1 MTKTV
6 TTKNYLSSFVQKLIT
21 ELKIFQL
28 NSEQELLKQCQK
40 GDRQSQMTLYKK
52 YARAMYQVS
61 RNIIKDEMKAEE
73 AMQDSFLS
81 AFEKL
86 DEFKAEVTFGSWL
99 KKIVINKSLD
109 YLKKDKMY
117 QNAESAENL
126 QLLEDSE
133 EIDLS
138 EKIEAVK
145 KAMNDLPENYRII
158 LSLYYLE
165 GYDYE
170 EISEI
175 LNLSYANS
183 RVMLNRAKNKLITL
197 LN

>member
-1 MTKTV
+1 
-6 TTKNYLSSFVQKLIT
+6 KLIT

-73 AMQDSFLS
+73 AMQDAFLS

-117 QNAESAENL
+117 VNAESAENL
-126 QLLEDSE
+126 QLLEESE

-175 LNLSYANS
+175 LDLSYANS

>member
-1 MTKTV
+1 
-6 TTKNYLSSFVQKLIT
+6 
-21 ELKIFQL
+21 
-28 NSEQELLKQCQK
+28 
-40 GDRQSQMTLYKK
+40 
-52 YARAMYQVS
+52 MYQIS
-61 RNIIKDEMKAEE
+61 RNIIKDEMRAEE
-73 AMQDSFLS
+73 AMQDAFLS

-86 DEFKAEVTFGSWL
+86 DEFQAEVTFGAWL
-99 KKIVINKSLD
+99 KKIVVNKSLD

-117 QNAESAENL
+117 VNSESSDNL
-126 QLLEDSE
+126 SILEEME

-138 EKIEAVK
+138 EKIEEVK
-145 KAMNDLPENYRII
+145 KAMNALPENYRII

-175 LNLSYANS
+175 LGLSYSNS

>member
-1 MTKTV
+1 
-6 TTKNYLSSFVQKLIT
+6 
-21 ELKIFQL
+21 
-28 NSEQELLKQCQK
+28 
-40 GDRQSQMTLYKK
+40 
-52 YARAMYQVS
+52 
-61 RNIIKDEMKAEE
+61 
-73 AMQDSFLS
+73 
-81 AFEKL
+81 FEKL
-86 DEFKAEVTFGSWL
+86 DEFQGEVTFGAWL

-117 QNAESAENL
+117 VKTESSENL
-126 QLLEDSE
+126 SILDELE

-138 EKIEAVK
+138 DKIENVK
-145 KAMNDLPENYRII
+145 KAMNELPENYRII

-175 LNLSYANS
+175 LDLSYANS

>member
-73 AMQDSFLS
+73 AMQDAFLS

-109 YLKKDKMY
+109 YLKKEKMY

-145 KAMNDLPENYRII
+145 KAMNNLPENYRII

-183 RVMLNRAKNKLITL
+183 RVMINRAKNKLITL

>member
-1 MTKTV
+1 M
-6 TTKNYLSSFVQKLIT
+6 
-21 ELKIFQL
+21 KIFQL
-28 NSEQELLKQCQK
+28 NSEQQLLKQCQQ
-40 GDRQSQMTLYKK
+40 GDSKAQMTLYRK
-52 YARAMYQVS
+52 YAKAMYQVS
-61 RNIIKDEMKAEE
+61 RNIIKEEMKAEE
-73 AMQDSFLS
+73 AMQDAFLS

-86 DEFKAEVTFGSWL
+86 DEFKGEVTFGAWL

-117 QNAESAENL
+117 QKAESADEL
-126 QLLEDSE
+126 HLLDNE
-133 EIDLS
+133 EEFDLS

-145 KAMNDLPENYRII
+145 KAMNELPENYRII

-165 GYDYE
+165 GYDHE

-175 LNLSYANS
+175 MEMSYANS
-183 RVMLNRAKNKLITL
+183 RTMLNRAKNKLVAI

>member
-1 MTKTV
+1 M
-6 TTKNYLSSFVQKLIT
+6 F
-21 ELKIFQL
+21 
-28 NSEQELLKQCQK
+28 
-40 GDRQSQMTLYKK
+40 
-52 YARAMYQVS
+52 QVS
-61 RNIIKDEMKAEE
+61 RNIIKDEMRAEE
-73 AMQDSFLS
+73 AMQDAFLA

-86 DEFKAEVTFGSWL
+86 EEFKAEVTFGAWL
-99 KKIVINKSLD
+99 KKIVVNKSLD

-117 QNAESAENL
+117 QNTEPAENL
-126 QLLEDSE
+126 RIMDEME

-138 EKIEAVK
+138 EKIETVK
-145 KAMNDLPENYRII
+145 KAMNELPENYRII

-175 LNLSYANS
+175 LDLSYSNS
-183 RVMLNRAKNKLITL
+183 RVLLNRAKNKLVTL

>member
-1 MTKTV
+1 
-6 TTKNYLSSFVQKLIT
+6 
-21 ELKIFQL
+21 
-28 NSEQELLKQCQK
+28 
-40 GDRQSQMTLYKK
+40 
-52 YARAMYQVS
+52 MYQIS
-61 RNIIKDEMKAEE
+61 RNIIKDEMRAEE
-73 AMQDSFLS
+73 AMQDAFLS

-86 DEFKAEVTFGSWL
+86 DEFQAEVTFGAWL
-99 KKIVINKSLD
+99 KKIVVNKSLD

-117 QNAESAENL
+117 VNSESSENL
-126 QLLEDSE
+126 SILEEME

-138 EKIEAVK
+138 EKIEEVK
-145 KAMNDLPENYRII
+145 KAMNALPENYRII
-158 LSLYYLE
+158 LSLYYFE

-175 LNLSYANS
+175 LGVSYSNS

>member
-1 MTKTV
+1 M
-6 TTKNYLSSFVQKLIT
+6 QKQIT
-21 ELKIFQL
+21 ELKLFQL
-28 NSEQELLKQCQK
+28 NKEHQLLKQCQK
-40 GDRQSQMTLYKK
+40 GDRQAQMTLYKK

-73 AMQDSFLS
+73 AMQDAFLS

-109 YLKKDKMY
+109 YLRKDKMY
-117 QNAESAENL
+117 QNTESADEL
-126 QLLEDSE
+126 QLVEETE

-175 LNLSYANS
+175 LNLSYSNS
-183 RVMLNRAKNKLITL
+183 RVMVNRAKNKLITL

>member
-1 MTKTV
+1 
-6 TTKNYLSSFVQKLIT
+6 
-21 ELKIFQL
+21 
-28 NSEQELLKQCQK
+28 
-40 GDRQSQMTLYKK
+40 
-52 YARAMYQVS
+52 
-61 RNIIKDEMKAEE
+61 MKAEE
-73 AMQDSFLS
+73 AMQDAFLS

-86 DEFKAEVTFGSWL
+86 DEFKGEVTFGAWL

-117 QNAESAENL
+117 QKAESADEL
-126 QLLEDSE
+126 HLLDNE
-133 EIDLS
+133 EEFDLS

-145 KAMNDLPENYRII
+145 KAMNELPENYRII

-165 GYDYE
+165 GYDHE

-175 LNLSYANS
+175 MEMSYANS
-183 RVMLNRAKNKLITL
+183 RTMLNRAKNKLVAI

>member
-1 MTKTV
+1 M
-6 TTKNYLSSFVQKLIT
+6 
-21 ELKIFQL
+21 
-28 NSEQELLKQCQK
+28 KQCQK
-40 GDRQSQMTLYKK
+40 GDRQAQMTLYEK
-52 YARAMYQVS
+52 YAHAMYQVS

-73 AMQDSFLS
+73 AMQDAFLS
-81 AFEKL
+81 AFEKMN
-86 DEFKAEVTFGSWL
+86 EFKAEVTFGSWL

-109 YLKKDKMY
+109 YLRKDKMY
-117 QNAESAENL
+117 QNTESADEL
-126 QLLEDSE
+126 QLVEETE

-175 LNLSYANS
+175 LNLSYSNS
-183 RVMLNRAKNKLITL
+183 RVMVNRAKNKLITL

>member
-1 MTKTV
+1 M
-6 TTKNYLSSFVQKLIT
+6 
-21 ELKIFQL
+21 KIVQL
-28 NSEQELLKQCQK
+28 NSENQILKQCQK
-40 GDRQSQMTLYKK
+40 GDRQAQMTLYKK

-61 RNIIKDEMKAEE
+61 RNIIKDEMRAEE
-73 AMQDSFLS
+73 AMQDAFLASFERL
-81 AFEKL
+81 E
-86 DEFKAEVTFGSWL
+86 EFKGEVTFGAWL

-117 QNAESAENL
+117 EKTSSSDD
-126 QLLEDSE
+126 LELMETEE
-133 EIDLS
+133 EIDLT
-138 EKIEAVK
+138 EKIESVK
-145 KAMNDLPENYRII
+145 MAMDELPENYRII

-175 LNLSYANS
+175 LDVSYANS
-183 RVMLNRAKNKLITL
+183 RVMLNRAKNKLVTL

>member
-1 MTKTV
+1 
-6 TTKNYLSSFVQKLIT
+6 
-21 ELKIFQL
+21 
-28 NSEQELLKQCQK
+28 
-40 GDRQSQMTLYKK
+40 
-52 YARAMYQVS
+52 MYQVS
-61 RNIIKDEMKAEE
+61 RNIINEEMKAEE
-73 AMQDSFLS
+73 AMQDAFLS
-81 AFEKL
+81 AFENL

-117 QNAESAENL
+117 QKAESADEL
-126 QLLEDSE
+126 HLLEDNE
-133 EIDLS
+133 EFDLS

-145 KAMNDLPENYRII
+145 KAMNELPENYRII

-165 GYDYE
+165 GYDHE

-175 LNLSYANS
+175 MEMSYANS
-183 RVMLNRAKNKLITL
+183 RTMLNRAKNKLVTL

>member
-1 MTKTV
+1 
-6 TTKNYLSSFVQKLIT
+6 
-21 ELKIFQL
+21 
-28 NSEQELLKQCQK
+28 
-40 GDRQSQMTLYKK
+40 
-52 YARAMYQVS
+52 MYQVS
-61 RNIIKDEMKAEE
+61 RNIIKDEMRAEE
-73 AMQDSFLS
+73 AMQDAFLA

-86 DEFKAEVTFGSWL
+86 EEFKAEVSFGAWL

-117 QNAESAENL
+117 QKTENTENL
-126 QLLEDSE
+126 SILEELE
-133 EIDLS
+133 EIDLF
-138 EKIEAVK
+138 EKIETVK

-175 LNLSYANS
+175 LELSYSNS

>member
-1 MTKTV
+1 M
-6 TTKNYLSSFVQKLIT
+6 
-21 ELKIFQL
+21 KIFNL
-28 NSEQELLKQCQK
+28 NSEEQLLVRCKK
-40 GDRQSQMTLYKK
+40 GDSKAQMTVYRK
-52 YARAMYQVS
+52 YAKSMYQIS
-61 RNIIKDEMKAEE
+61 RNIIKDDMKAEE
-73 AMQDSFLS
+73 AMQDAFLS
-81 AFEKL
+81 AFDKL
-86 DEFKAEVTFGSWL
+86 EEFKAEVTFGAWL

-117 QNAESAENL
+117 ERTESTDNL
-126 QLLEDSE
+126 YLPSLEE

-145 KAMNDLPENYRII
+145 NAMNELPENYRII

-165 GYDYE
+165 GYDHE

-175 LNLSYANS
+175 LGMSYANS
-183 RVMLNRAKNKLITL
+183 RTMLNRAKNKLVTL

>member
-1 MTKTV
+1 M
-6 TTKNYLSSFVQKLIT
+6 KL
-21 ELKIFQL
+21 FQL
-28 NSEQELLKQCQK
+28 HTENQLLKLCQK
-40 GDRQSQMTLYKK
+40 GDQNAQMTLYKK
-52 YARAMYQVS
+52 YAQAMYQVS
-61 RNIIKDEMKAEE
+61 RNIIKDEMRAEE
-73 AMQDSFLS
+73 AMQDAFLA

-86 DEFKAEVTFGSWL
+86 DEFKAEVSFGAWL

-117 QNAESAENL
+117 QKTENTENL
-126 QLLEDSE
+126 SILEELE
-133 EIDLS
+133 EIDLF
-138 EKIEAVK
+138 EKIETVK

-175 LNLSYANS
+175 LELSYSNS

>member
-1 MTKTV
+1 M
-6 TTKNYLSSFVQKLIT
+6 KL
-21 ELKIFQL
+21 FQL
-28 NSEQELLKQCQK
+28 NTENQLLKLCQK
-40 GDRQSQMTLYKK
+40 GDQNAQMTLYKK
-52 YARAMYQVS
+52 YAQAMYQVS
-61 RNIIKDEMKAEE
+61 RNIIKDEMRAEE
-73 AMQDSFLS
+73 AMQDAFLA

-86 DEFKAEVTFGSWL
+86 DEFKAEVSFGAWL
-99 KKIVINKSLD
+99 KKIVVNKSLD

-117 QNAESAENL
+117 QKTESSEK
-126 QLLEDSE
+126 LEFIEFDE

-138 EKIEAVK
+138 EKIETVK
-145 KAMNDLPENYRII
+145 KAMNELPENYRII

-175 LNLSYANS
+175 LDVSYVNS
-183 RVMLNRAKNKLITL
+183 RVLLNRAKNKLITL